1 MSLLANRIVCIYNR
15 KTSMRLT
22 PMEWKAIDYICEQEN
37 IPRKDLF
44 ELIELN
50 RSEQTNLTAAIR
62 LFTLVY
68 YKNTLTKVYSQQSEE
83 EDTSASRIYKA
94 IEKIV

>member
-62 LFTLVY
+62 LFTLIY
-68 YKNTLTKVYSQQSEE
+68 YKNALTKIYSQQTE
-83 EDTSASRIYKA
+83 EDTPASRIYKA